1 MSAATSN
8 IIQASNPPAAARA
21 IIGPTSA
28 VIAAARQR
36 RQRMRRRRG
45 VSVIVESA
53 DDDNDE
59 EEEEEGAD
67 DTAGDAPD
75 EEPIASTP
83 ATPSNEA
90 TNNLLMESTTCADS
104 TAYSEETTFDADGN
118 VAPVHAA
125 EPVAVLELATAS
137 TETLPNTDVGT
148 DADAGAAI
156 RCIFLCEFHATAGP
170 RITAQVPAGHISKEL
185 FDTVSRY
192 IIPKLQ
198 LQRSFLSV

>member
-1 MSAATSN
+1 
-8 IIQASNPPAAARA
+8 
-21 IIGPTSA
+21 
-28 VIAAARQR
+28 
-36 RQRMRRRRG
+36 MRRRRG

-67 DTAGDAPD
+67 DTAGDAGDAPD

-83 ATPSNEA
+83 ETPSNEA
-90 TNNLLMESTTCADS
+90 THNLLLESTTCADS

-137 TETLPNTDVGT
+137 TETLPNIDVDT